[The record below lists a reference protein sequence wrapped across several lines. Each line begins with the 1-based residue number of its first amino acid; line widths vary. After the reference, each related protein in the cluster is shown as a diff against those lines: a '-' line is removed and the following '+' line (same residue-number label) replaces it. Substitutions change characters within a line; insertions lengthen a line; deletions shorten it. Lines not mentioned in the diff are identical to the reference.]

1 MLINLL
7 FYFGYVI
14 IILVILMTKIYFVR
28 HCEAMGNLKRLFQG
42 LSNFDISETG
52 AKQLEFLNNRFKNIK
67 IDKVYSSPLTRAYKT
82 GLAVKGNKK
91 IEIEKC
97 DGLIELNGGIVEGK
111 PFAETFSAMPELA
124 DAWDNHPEDFHPKN
138 GESMRS
144 AYERIYETVKKLAQ
158 ENRGKTIACTTHGG
172 VTRCLLCRILFNDIH
187 KLKDTPWADNTAIS
201 LINIEDDG
209 KMSVE
214 FYNDTSHLPQEFLPK
229 RTRIST
235 FMKVEK

>member
-1 MLINLL
+1 
-7 FYFGYVI
+7 
-14 IILVILMTKIYFVR
+14 MTKIYFVR

-42 LSNFDISETG
+42 ISDFDISEMG
-52 AKQLEFLNNRFKNIK
+52 AKQLEFLKNRFTNIK
-67 IDKVYSSPLTRAYKT
+67 IDKVYSSPLIRAYKT
-82 GLAVKGNKK
+82 GLAVKGDKD
-91 IEIEKC
+91 IDIEKC

-111 PFAETFSAMPELA
+111 PFLETFSQMPHLA
-124 DAWDNHPEDFHPKN
+124 DAWDNHPEDFHPEC
-138 GESMRS
+138 GESMRH
-144 AYERIYETVKKLAQ
+144 AYDRIYETVKKLAQ

-201 LINIEDDG
+201 LINIDDNG
-209 KMSVE
+209 NMSLE
-214 FYNDTSHLPQEFLPK
+214 FYNDTTHLPQEFLPK